1 MVDARDT
8 ITWNE
13 AVWQLDTARAEAS
26 DSGLVRLIGAF
37 PRRAA
42 DSAGAADIYG
52 PSSYVPVA
60 GEVTENAVFYPA
72 SVGYQLWVILLL
84 LGYLF
89 IVFGYRRD
97 IGAMMRRVWRK
108 SGDRGGGDNTDMPG
122 GGVQTIGIGCGV
134 LMVSVALFRA
144 CDVWGGEGG
153 ALFLSH
159 AAAWRVV
166 AELSVLLLAVALVQR
181 LILQAVASVTFTSDT
196 VRMII
201 LQRISFFISATVT
214 GAPLVLLAALSDVM
228 WARVCL
234 AVFAGVMAA
243 HAALYIVRSFFL
255 FVEQK
260 VSILMW
266 ILYLCAVEA
275 MPTAIAVIGLTRVW
289 PV

>member
-1 MVDARDT
+1 MVDVRET
-8 ITWNE
+8 ITSHE
-13 AVWQLDTARAEAS
+13 AFWRLDAARAGVS
-26 DSGLVRLIGAF
+26 DSGSVRLTGAF
-37 PRRAA
+37 PRRVA

-60 GEVTENAVFYPA
+60 DPITENIVSYPA

-108 SGDRGGGDNTDMPG
+108 SGDRGGGNNMDMPG
-122 GGVQTIGIGCGV
+122 VGIQTIGIGSGA

-144 CDVWGGEGG
+144 CDVWSG
-153 ALFLSH
+153 AVGAAFLSH
-159 AAAWRVV
+159 APAWRVV

-181 LILQAVASVTFTSDT
+181 LILQAVASVTFTSAT
-196 VRMII
+196 VRMVI
-201 LQRISFFISATVT
+201 LQRMSFFISVTVT
-214 GAPLVLLAALSDVM
+214 GAPFVLLAALSDVM

-234 AVFAGVMAA
+234 ALFAGVMAA

-275 MPTAIAVIGLTRVW
+275 MPTAIAVIGLTRVL